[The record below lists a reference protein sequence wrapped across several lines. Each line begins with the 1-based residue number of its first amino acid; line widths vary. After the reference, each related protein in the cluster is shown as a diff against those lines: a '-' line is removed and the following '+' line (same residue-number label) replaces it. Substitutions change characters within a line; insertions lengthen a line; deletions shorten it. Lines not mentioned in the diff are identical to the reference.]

1 MLPLVSINYKHALR
15 KSQVHYQRICRNRSI
30 MTAYGTYNFWFGIT
44 HKNGAAIVCSVLCFP
59 VTNLCAIM
67 NPATG
72 ECRFTPFVGVMCVTL
87 FEKLSLLIAAATLV
101 VNIIFLITR

>member
-1 MLPLVSINYKHALR
+1 MERTTSDLASHTKTE
-15 KSQVHYQRICRNRSI
+15 Q
-30 MTAYGTYNFWFGIT
+30 
-44 HKNGAAIVCSVLCFP
+44 AIVYSVLCFS

-101 VNIIFLITR
+101 GTACLIVEIRRF